1 MRLIDADA
9 AIEFLTGLG
18 NREYRSEKG
27 TIREAIKALRHEE
40 YTPTVDAEPVRHGHW
55 VHENA
60 WYPPTCS
67 MCGGSPK
74 TPGFI
79 GNVEFYEKYFHRCP
93 NCGAKMDEE
102 VTK

>member
-9 AIEFLTGLG
+9 AIEFLTGFG

-27 TIREAIKALRHEE
+27 TIRDAIKALRHEE

-55 VHENA
+55 E
-60 WYPPTCS
+60 
-67 MCGGSPK
+67 
-74 TPGFI
+74 
-79 GNVEFYEKYFHRCP
+79 YFHKQNKAVCTNCSFERDLDVDFGRAISCP

-102 VTK
+102 VNDG

>member
-9 AIEFLTGLG
+9 AIEFLTGFG

-55 VHENA
+55 IVFKDENGIFRNK
-60 WYPPTCS
+60 CS
-67 MCGGSPK
+67 ACGSPMRK
-74 TPGFI
+74 GYKQTNF
-79 GNVEFYEKYFHRCP
+79 CP
-93 NCGAKMDEE
+93 NCGAKMDKCSKEE
-102 VTK
+102 TT